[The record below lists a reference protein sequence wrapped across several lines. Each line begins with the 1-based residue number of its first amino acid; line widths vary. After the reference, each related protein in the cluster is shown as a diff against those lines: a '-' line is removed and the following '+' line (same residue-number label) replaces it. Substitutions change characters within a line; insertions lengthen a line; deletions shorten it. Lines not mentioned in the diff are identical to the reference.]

1 MGACF
6 TFVARQVLV
15 QTPSSSK
22 ARSKGVMNKTMINV
36 PGPLVVLVLLL
47 TKEKN
52 YAGSRR
58 QFFVFVVVG
67 VDTPEGPP
75 TPPNPPSCTPTRQKE
90 YQSAPFFIRYPSAYS
105 SRSEIEVLQNYG
117 AKTEIRTPMHAWPT
131 RHPQLASTAPH
142 CFYLFRIPLT
152 VSCWHN
158 PGNLEWMLLHWLDSP
173 HGLHSSAC
181 AFDFWTCPQICQDP
195 PFNLICSKR
204 VATDWLELKIPM
216 IY

>member
-90 YQSAPFFIRYPSAYS
+90 YQSAPFFIRYPSAY
-105 SRSEIEVLQNYG
+105 
-117 AKTEIRTPMHAWPT
+117 
-131 RHPQLASTAPH
+131 
-142 CFYLFRIPLT
+142 
-152 VSCWHN
+152 
-158 PGNLEWMLLHWLDSP
+158 
-173 HGLHSSAC
+173 
-181 AFDFWTCPQICQDP
+181 
-195 PFNLICSKR
+195 
-204 VATDWLELKIPM
+204 
-216 IY
+216 

>member
-1 MGACF
+1 
-6 TFVARQVLV
+6 
-15 QTPSSSK
+15 
-22 ARSKGVMNKTMINV
+22 MNKTMINV

-67 VDTPEGPP
+67 GDTPEGPP

-117 AKTEIRTPMHAWPT
+117 AKTEIRTPMHA
-131 RHPQLASTAPH
+131 
-142 CFYLFRIPLT
+142 
-152 VSCWHN
+152 
-158 PGNLEWMLLHWLDSP
+158 
-173 HGLHSSAC
+173 
-181 AFDFWTCPQICQDP
+181 
-195 PFNLICSKR
+195 
-204 VATDWLELKIPM
+204 
-216 IY
+216 